1 MTRAMDSTKFN
12 NFFFNFIFNRNIKLK
27 KKQHKKKNK
36 EKSLDVWV
44 YSPTCLILCKEEPKC
59 VGFQTQAL
67 DFILFFYLTRVYD
80 RLLT

>member
-12 NFFFNFIFNRNIKLK
+12 NFFFNFIFNLNIKLK
-27 KKQHKKKNK
+27 KNNIKKDK

-44 YSPTCLILCKEEPKC
+44 YSPTCLSLCKEEPKR